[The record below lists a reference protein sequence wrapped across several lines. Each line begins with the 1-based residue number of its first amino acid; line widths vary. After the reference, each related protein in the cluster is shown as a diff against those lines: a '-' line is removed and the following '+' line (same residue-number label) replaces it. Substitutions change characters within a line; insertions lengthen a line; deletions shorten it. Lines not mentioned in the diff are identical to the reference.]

1 MLEKNGKKV
10 VIIYDM
16 PDLLVD
22 LKECGFERPLFSNKE
37 KCNLSQ
43 ISMVN
48 DFAEYDKILTT
59 VQKNTHVQIF
69 DTRPYIADNFP
80 IDKAG
85 NFNYR
90 DLTHLSYRGSLFFA
104 DKYHFE

>member
-1 MLEKNGKKV
+1 MTGTPKNLIHPKYRSDIDK
-10 VIIYDM
+10 
-16 PDLLVD
+16 
-22 LKECGFERPLFSNKE
+22 
-37 KCNLSQ
+37 
-43 ISMVN
+43 
-48 DFAEYDKILTT
+48 YDKIFAT
-59 VQKNTHVQIF
+59 VRKNTQVQIF

-90 DLTHLSYRGSLFFA
+90 DLTHLSYRDSLFFA